1 MNQNN
6 YQSTKKI
13 KIMKK
18 IIFIL
23 SIFLIHAIELS
34 AQHANKPIRVKIDFL
49 IAAPR
54 QDCAGGIGICKI
66 TAGVELRP
74 RIAPTG
80 IAYVD
85 DAMYLIINKSTLSTE
100 LKNEL
105 SKITSFPIE
114 ENYALTA
121 SQSKALGFSYPIFI
135 GKGSYKL
142 INEET
147 AFVIIPNV
155 IK

>member
-1 MNQNN
+1 
-6 YQSTKKI
+6 
-13 KIMKK
+13 MKK

-49 IAAPR
+49 IAAQR
-54 QDCAGGIGICKI
+54 QDCEGGIGICKV
-66 TAGVELRP
+66 TAGFELRP

-85 DAMYLIINKSTLSTE
+85 NTMYLIINKSTLSAE
-100 LKNEL
+100 LRNEL
-105 SKITSFPIE
+105 SKVTTFPIE

-121 SQSKALGFSYPIFI
+121 AQSKALGFSYPIFI
-135 GKGSYKL
+135 KKGAYKL
-142 INEET
+142 INEEK
-147 AFVIIPNV
+147 AFVFCPGV
-155 IK
+155 VK